1 MHILLSARFYS
12 EMVTAVLFT
21 HALFILGVVFGAL
34 LVLLPP
40 QAALTPHRVA
50 SLGDSHGASSLALSV
65 NLIENWLEGRAAGVA
80 PYRGGFLLHY
90 LDKLVYPDISAK
102 ILTVAVVI
110 VYALN
115 LGFYGLKL
123 AHCE

>member
-1 MHILLSARFYS
+1 MRGSCYS
-12 EMVTAVLFT
+12 R
-21 HALFILGVVFGAL
+21 
-34 LVLLPP
+34 P

-50 SLGDSHGASSLALSV
+50 SLGDSHGASPLALSV
-65 NLIENWLEGRAAGVA
+65 NLVENWLEGRAAGDA

-102 ILTVAVVI
+102 ILTVAGAI